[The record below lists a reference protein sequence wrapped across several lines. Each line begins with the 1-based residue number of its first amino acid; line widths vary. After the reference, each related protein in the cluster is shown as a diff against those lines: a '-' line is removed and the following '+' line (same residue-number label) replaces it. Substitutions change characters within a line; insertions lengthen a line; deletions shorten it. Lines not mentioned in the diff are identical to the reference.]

1 MDKVIVT
8 VLLLIAGV
16 ICSLV
21 VFNSVY
27 PAINHGASAISSMS
41 ANLDDRIQSQIE
53 VIETGTSG
61 NEVYVWVKNVG
72 ASKIGAVDK
81 SDVFFGLT
89 GSADRIPY
97 GSGTPRWEYTIEN
110 DTEWL
115 PTATIKITITL
126 TGSPSSGSYYV
137 KVVLP
142 NGIIDQ
148 YRFSI

>member
-1 MDKVIVT
+1 MDKVVVT

-16 ICSLV
+16 VCSLV

-27 PAINHGASAISSMS
+27 PAINHGASAITSMS

-53 VIETGTSG
+53 VIETGSSG

-72 ASKIGAVDK
+72 ASEIGAIDQ
-81 SDVFFGLT
+81 SDVFFGVT

-97 GSGTPRWEYTIEN
+97 EEGTPRWDYTIEN
-110 DTEWL
+110 GTDWI
-115 PTATIKITITL
+115 PTATVKITITL
-126 TGSPSSGSYYV
+126 TSSPSSGGYYI
-137 KVVLP
+137 KIVLP
-142 NGIIDQ
+142 NGISDV

>member
-1 MDKVIVT
+1 MDKVVVT

-16 ICSLV
+16 VCSLV

-27 PAINHGASAISSMS
+27 PAINHGASAITNMS
-41 ANLDDRIQSQIE
+41 ANLDERIQSQIE

-61 NEVYVWVKNVG
+61 SEVYVWVKNVG
-72 ASKIGAVDK
+72 AAKIGAIDK

-89 GSADRIPY
+89 GAAERIPY

-110 DTEWL
+110 DTDWL
-115 PTATIKITITL
+115 PTATVKITL
-126 TGSPSSGSYYV
+126 TLTSSPSSGSYYI

-142 NGIIDQ
+142 NGVMDQ
-148 YRFSI
+148 YQFSI